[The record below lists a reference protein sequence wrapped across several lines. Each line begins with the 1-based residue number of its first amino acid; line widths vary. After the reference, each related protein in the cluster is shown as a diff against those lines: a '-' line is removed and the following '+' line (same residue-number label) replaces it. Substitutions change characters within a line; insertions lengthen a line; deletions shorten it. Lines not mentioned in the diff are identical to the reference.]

1 MHVRRE
7 MAADT
12 LERARK
18 VLSGWERRLKK
29 PDPIVVQRDGQGR
42 PIETQPVPE
51 GAMVVQTLG
60 EEDTIKLRAELAAIA
75 TTLEGLAGT

>member
-7 MAADT
+7 MAAET

-18 VLSGWERRLKK
+18 LLAGWERRLKK
-29 PDPIVVQRDGQGR
+29 PEPVVVQTDGQGN
-42 PIETQPVPE
+42 PIETVPVPE

-60 EEDTIKLRAELAAIA
+60 DEDTIKLRAELSAVAA
-75 TTLEGLAGT
+75 TLEGLAGT